1 MVIRVVGVVRVVG
14 DVGAVRI
21 VGVVGVVEVE
31 VVGQLKMA
39 TVMDSHSSGS

>member
-1 MVIRVVGVVRVVG
+1 MVIRVVKVVRVVRVVG
-14 DVGAVRI
+14 A
-21 VGVVGVVEVE
+21 VGVVEVE